1 MELYLTV
8 LEAGK
13 SADSLL
19 SKDLPPVSWTAAFSP
34 GARELS
40 GVSYKD
46 TYPIC
51 AGSTLMTL
59 KHFPKV
65 LSPTAITLVWF

>member
-40 GVSYKD
+40 GVSF
-46 TYPIC
+46 IR
-51 AGSTLMTL
+51 TLIL
-59 KHFPKV
+59 FV
-65 LSPTAITLVWF
+65 QALLS